1 MMILKHLLPRTLVKG
16 NLLESHHFYDSINKT
31 KEITRLSFCLL
42 ANVLSVLLS
51 FGQCIV
57 CPSIRGF
64 WLPLW
69 YLQTFLPLSK
79 RKRTKGQTIIY
90 KTNPTKNQVLT
101 QVTGNQF
108 LVHFCHLSCYKWKLY
123 TRGQTLDEGIN
134 DLYVTII

>member
-1 MMILKHLLPRTLVKG
+1 MPR
-16 NLLESHHFYDSINKT
+16 KT
-31 KEITRLSFCLL
+31 
-42 ANVLSVLLS
+42 LLS
-51 FGQCIV
+51 YFMDKKGKKSLKIPKRQSEASNGRTDNTLAKRQKDRQYIGQKTE
-57 CPSIRGF
+57 G
-64 WLPLW
+64 
-69 YLQTFLPLSK
+69 QTIHWPKDRRTDNTLAK